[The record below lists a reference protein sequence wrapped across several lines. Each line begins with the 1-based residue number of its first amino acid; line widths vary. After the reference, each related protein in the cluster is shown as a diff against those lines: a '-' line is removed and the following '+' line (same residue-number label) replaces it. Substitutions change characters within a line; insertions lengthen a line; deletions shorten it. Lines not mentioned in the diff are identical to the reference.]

1 MKIDKSFNS
10 FLFSIIVYLSL
21 SVIIIFAIHVFCF
34 FLGGF
39 QSSPLPMRVK
49 VNHSLTNFKIFSEYA
64 ELLQLVS
71 IKCSHLLCKQAYKN
85 FGNRVKTLKGKLE
98 EKMKTL
104 PEPSPVPSP
113 TVDAPSPENSEDED
127 LGLPDAG
134 TSGKS
139 SIESQVNICVYL
151 FKLNCTHDMLYVC

>member
-1 MKIDKSFNS
+1 M
-10 FLFSIIVYLSL
+10 
-21 SVIIIFAIHVFCF
+21 
-34 FLGGF
+34 
-39 QSSPLPMRVK
+39 
-49 VNHSLTNFKIFSEYA
+49 
-64 ELLQLVS
+64 S
-71 IKCSHLLCKQAYKN
+71 IKCTHLLCKQAYKN
-85 FGNRVKTLKGKLE
+85 FGNRVKTLKSKLE

-139 SIESQVNICVYL
+139 SLESQVKISVCL
-151 FKLNCTHDMLYVC
+151 FKLNCIHDMFYVYLLTLQILLNNCLVMWECGLLVTNPQ